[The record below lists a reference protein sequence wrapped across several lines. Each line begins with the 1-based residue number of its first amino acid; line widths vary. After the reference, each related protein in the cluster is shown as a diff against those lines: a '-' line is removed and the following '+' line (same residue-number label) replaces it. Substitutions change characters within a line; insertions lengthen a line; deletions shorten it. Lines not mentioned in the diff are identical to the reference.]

1 MRAPTSQTGAWWP
14 AVVTPVASSGVSAR
28 SLDSAI
34 GGCYSGG
41 GLPSRIVQPLVIQR
55 PSLRRPLGLSLA
67 LHAVAA
73 ILAWT
78 IGPAQVL
85 DPELVDI
92 EVAPPPPRPE
102 ALPAEVAKPPDQG
115 LTGHEPEAPDP
126 AHPLPDQPGW
136 GMIDAGS
143 DAAPDARPDA
153 PIDARP
159 DARPDAPIDARPDA
173 PIDAGLDAEVASPD
187 GGVPDDATPPDA
199 QDTLTVASTAAEAP
213 GREDAGAAGA
223 ASDAGGNAGQVA
235 SAAAGSA
242 ASPGAPA
249 DAGDSA
255 QVALGSGAGSGTG
268 SGASASSGTGAGSGA
283 GAGTGSGAGSGSGSG
298 SAEGPP
304 LDTAALAA
312 ALAAGSA
319 VPGATNEPAVE
330 GEPTTAGTAANLLA
344 YFPEGHVVTALIR
357 FDRLR
362 GTEWAAPTE
371 RLLRPLPDYQLLFGA
386 RAAGITDK
394 LETLVISSPRPRDA
408 TATTLVARTT
418 LTRAELRGLLG
429 AATPVTW
436 SAARGGLLG
445 KRTSKLFPGD
455 QRVFLSP
462 FQGWFLLAQP
472 ADLGTLTGA
481 ARGSPDAA
489 LATAKLLPWLA
500 GIRKIEAET
509 GEPRGPALV
518 VTLGLGGKRVDL
530 TGNDFGLGI
539 PSVPTPERVSLAM
552 ELVKQGWLV
561 RGNMRFASDADA
573 AELIASVQRV
583 QQRVTGSYL
592 IQRIVGKPL
601 VHVIANLAFAR
612 SGPRVSYATS
622 ISIADARAIL
632 AATAQQLDQYFA
644 PSFPHLP

>member
-1 MRAPTSQTGAWWP
+1 MW
-14 AVVTPVASSGVSAR
+14 
-28 SLDSAI
+28 
-34 GGCYSGG
+34 GCYSGG

-55 PSLRRPLGLSLA
+55 PLLLRPLGMSLA

-73 ILAWT
+73 ILAWWT
-78 IGPAQVL
+78 IGPAQVTSA
-85 DPELVDI
+85 ELVDI

-115 LTGHEPEAPDP
+115 LAGHEPEAQDP
-126 AHPLPDQPGW
+126 ANTLPDSPGW
-136 GMIDAGS
+136 GMIDAGI
-143 DAAPDARPDA
+143 DAAPDAAIDA
-153 PIDARP
+153 AIDARP
-159 DARPDAPIDARPDA
+159 DARPDARIDAR
-173 PIDAGLDAEVASPD
+173 IDAESDAAPTGPPD
-187 GGVPDDATPPDA
+187 GGVPDDAIPPDA
-199 QDTLTVASTAAEAP
+199 DAPETQDAMTVAGTAGEAP
-213 GREDAGAAGA
+213 DRDDAGVAVAP
-223 ASDAGGNAGQVA
+223 SDAGNDASQVA
-235 SAAAGSA
+235 TAAAGSA
-242 ASPGAPA
+242 ASQGASA
-249 DAGDSA
+249 DAGGSP
-255 QVALGSGAGSGTG
+255 QVAL
-268 SGASASSGTGAGSGA
+268 GAGSGA
-283 GAGTGSGAGSGSGSG
+283 GAGSGSGS
-298 SAEGPP
+298 SEGPA

-371 RLLRPLPDYQLLFGA
+371 RLLRPLPDYQLLFGT
-386 RAAGITDK
+386 RDAGIADK

-408 TATTLVARTT
+408 AATTLVARTT
-418 LTRAELRGLLG
+418 LARAELRRFLG
-429 AATPVTW
+429 AITPVTW
-436 SAARGGLLG
+436 SSAKGGLLG
-445 KRTSKLFPGD
+445 KRTGKLFPGD

-472 ADLGTLTGA
+472 GDLGSLTGA
-481 ARGSPDAA
+481 ARGGPDAA
-489 LATAKLLPWLA
+489 LATAKLPPWLA

-530 TGNDFGLGI
+530 AGNDLGLGI

-583 QQRVTGSYL
+583 QQRIAGSYL
-592 IQRIVGKPL
+592 IQRVVGKPL

-644 PSFPHLP
+644 HVP